1 MRLHTPAQL
10 EDLTGLTVGNQ
21 RTPSWRTFLG
31 GRGQQ
36 SKGGHSRF
44 TDQDVLFV
52 STVRA
57 IGDKGVDLAVACAV
71 ASMCV
76 EEVAAVLTGA
86 DPAPFNKSKPFIF
99 VSSMADTPPEWL
111 DAPANS
117 ELKEGGRWVHAEKPF
132 TAILTPLRDL
142 NLIPLISMAG
152 GVILIPADIAR
163 KIPQA
168 VADLF
173 LVTP

>member
-1 MRLHTPAQL
+1 MHTPAQL
-10 EDLTGLTVGNQ
+10 EELTGLTVGNQ

-31 GRGQQ
+31 GRGRL

-57 IGDKGVDLAVACAV
+57 IGDKDVDLAVACA
-71 ASMCV
+71 AATMCL
-76 EEVAAVLTGA
+76 EEVAAVLVGA
-86 DPAPFNKSKPFIF
+86 DPAPFNKGKPFIF

-117 ELKEGGRWVHAEKPF
+117 ELKEDGRWVHAEKPY
-132 TAILTPLRDL
+132 TAILTRLRDL
-142 NLIPLISMAG
+142 KLIPLISKG
-152 GVILIPADIAR
+152 GGLVLIPADIAR
-163 KIPQA
+163 KIPRA

-173 LVTP
+173 LVML

>member
-1 MRLHTPAQL
+1 MTLHTPAQL
-10 EDLTGLTVGNQ
+10 EALTGLTVGTQ
-21 RTPSWRTFLG
+21 RAPSWRAHLN

-36 SKGGHSRF
+36 SKGGHWRF

-57 IGDKGVDLAVACAV
+57 IGDKGVDLAVACAA
-71 ASMCV
+71 ASMCL
-76 EEVAAVLTGA
+76 EEIVAVITGA
-86 DPAPFNKSKPFIF
+86 DPSPFNKCKPFIF
-99 VSSMADTPPEWL
+99 VSSMSDIPIEWM

-117 ELKEGGRWVHAEKPF
+117 EFKEGGRWVHAEKPF

-142 NLIPLISMAG
+142 NLIPRISTAG
-152 GVILIPADIAR
+152 GIVLIPADIAR
-163 KIPQA
+163 KIPKA